1 MKANEAAAGRAR
13 PAPSRARRFLHNVT
27 HYRYLHLMVLPGLAF
42 VLLFKYVPMYGIIIA
57 FKNYKGAAGGFSAI
71 MSAPW
76 IGLKNFEIF
85 FNSLYCERVFKNTIY
100 LSLLRLIFSF
110 PAPIL
115 LALMINEIRANW
127 FKRTVQTITYMPY
140 FLSWV
145 VVAGLLNTLLSP
157 DNGAI
162 NTIIKLAGGQPVYF
176 LTSKQWFRP
185 ILIISEIW
193 KNIGYGSIVYLAAI
207 TSIDQEQYEAAR
219 VDGANKLQQIIHIT
233 LPALS
238 EIIAIMLILQI
249 GKMFDDNFDQ
259 IFNLYSP
266 SVYEVSDVFETYV
279 YRNGIQQSK
288 FSYSA
293 AVGLV
298 KSVLALAMIV
308 FSNKASKKLGA
319 QGLF

>member
-1 MKANEAAAGRAR
+1 MKNNTAIDR
-13 PAPSRARRFLHNVT
+13 PVLAPSRGKRMLRQLVE
-27 HYRYLHLMVLPGLAF
+27 YRYLHLMVIPGIIFFL
-42 VLLFKYVPMYGIIIA
+42 VFKYVPMYGIIIA

-76 IGLKNFEIF
+76 IGFKNFETF
-85 FNSLYCERVFKNTIY
+85 FKSLYCERVFKNTIY

-115 LALMINEIRANW
+115 LALLINEIRRNW

-145 VVAGLLNTLLSP
+145 VVAGLLNTMLSP

-162 NTIIKLAGGQPVYF
+162 NTLIKMSGGQPIYF

-219 VDGANKLQQIIHIT
+219 VDGANKLQQILHIT

-238 EIIAIMLILQI
+238 EIIAIMLILQV

-259 IFNLYSP
+259 IFNLYSA
-266 SVYEVSDVFETYV
+266 SVYEVADVFETYV

-298 KSVLALAMIV
+298 KSVLALAMIM
-308 FSNKASKKLGA
+308 FSNKASRKLGA

>member
-1 MKANEAAAGRAR
+1 MKSTAVINRPKSQSRGRR
-13 PAPSRARRFLHNVT
+13 ILRQLVE
-27 HYRYLHLMVLPGLAF
+27 YRYLHLMVIPGMLCF
-42 VLLFKYVPMYGIIIA
+42 LLFKYVPMYGIMIA
-57 FKNYKGAAGGFSAI
+57 FKNYKGASGGFEAI
-71 MSAPW
+71 MSSPW
-76 IGLKNFEIF
+76 IGFKNFEIF
-85 FNSLYCERVFKNTIY
+85 FKSLYCQRVFKNTIY
-100 LSLLRLIFSF
+100 LSVLRLIFSF

-115 LALMINEIRANW
+115 LALLINEIRTNW

-145 VVAGLLNTLLSP
+145 VVAGLLNTMLSP

-162 NTIIKLAGGQPVYF
+162 NTLIKMSGGQPVYF

-185 ILIISEIW
+185 ILILSEIW

-219 VDGANKLQQIIHIT
+219 VDGANKLQQIVHIT

-266 SVYEVSDVFETYV
+266 SVYDVSDVFETYV

-298 KSVLALAMIV
+298 KSVLALVMNL
-308 FSNKASKKLGA
+308 FSNRARRKLGA